1 MLANSGFDRNTRLLV
16 VAAHPDDEI
25 LACGGTLA
33 RALSEG
39 AEVCVLFLGEGVSAR
54 FPFGSYDSEKFR
66 EESNHR
72 TESAKNALRI
82 LGISN
87 AIFGDRYCCQFDT
100 LPQIT
105 LTKEIEA
112 VMDQFRPTILFTHNP
127 SEVNI
132 DHRLAYEAVEAACRP
147 TRSFIP
153 SQIYTF
159 ELICSGNWTFE
170 TTFKPNVFVDVTAFW
185 EKKIAAWHCYA
196 GEARPFPFP
205 RSDVGLE
212 TLAHYRGMQV
222 AIDKAEAFRLM
233 RAVI

>member
-1 MLANSGFDRNTRLLV
+1 MLANSGFNRNTRLLV

-54 FPFGSYDSEKFR
+54 FPFGSYHSEKFR

-72 TESAKNALRI
+72 TESAKNALRV

-87 AIFGDRYCCQFDT
+87 SIFGDRYCCQFDT

-112 VMDQFRPTILFTHNP
+112 IMDRFRPTILFTHNP

-132 DHRLAYEAVEAACRP
+132 DHRLTYEAVEAACRP

-159 ELICSGNWTFE
+159 ELVCSGNWTFE
-170 TTFKPNVFVDVTAFW
+170 TTFKPNVFVDVTSFW

-233 RAVI
+233 RAII

>member
-39 AEVCVLFLGEGVSAR
+39 AEVRVLFLGEGVSAR

-72 TESAKNALRI
+72 TESAKNALRV

-87 AIFGDRYCCQFDT
+87 TIFGERYCCQFDT

-112 VMDQFRPTILFTHNP
+112 SMDWFRPTILFTHNP

-132 DHRLAYEAVEAACRP
+132 DHRLTYEAVEAACRP

-159 ELICSGNWTFE
+159 ELVCSGNWTFE

-233 RAVI
+233 RAII

>member
-1 MLANSGFDRNTRLLV
+1 MLANSGFNRNTRLLV

>member
-54 FPFGSYDSEKFR
+54 FPFGSYDSENFR

-112 VMDQFRPTILFTHNP
+112 IMHQFRPTILFTHNP

-132 DHRLAYEAVEAACRP
+132 DHRLTYEAVEAACRP

-159 ELICSGNWTFE
+159 EVRCSGNWTVE

>member
-54 FPFGSYDSEKFR
+54 FPFGAYDSEKFR

-72 TESAKNALRI
+72 TESAKNALRV
-82 LGISN
+82 LGISK

-112 VMDQFRPTILFTHNP
+112 IMDQFRPTILFTHNP
-127 SEVNI
+127 SEVNV
-132 DHRLAYEAVEAACRP
+132 DHRLTYEAVEAACRP

-159 ELICSGNWTFE
+159 ELVCSGNWTFE
-170 TTFKPNVFVDVTAFW
+170 TTFKPNVFVDVTSFW

>member
-1 MLANSGFDRNTRLLV
+1 MLANSGFNRNTRLLV

-54 FPFGSYDSEKFR
+54 FPFGSYDSETFR

-112 VMDQFRPTILFTHNP
+112 IMDQFRPTILFTHNP

-132 DHRLAYEAVEAACRP
+132 DHRLTYEAVEAACRP

-153 SQIYTF
+153 FQIYTF

>member
-1 MLANSGFDRNTRLLV
+1 MLANSGFERNTRLLV

-54 FPFGSYDSEKFR
+54 FPFGSYDSENFR

-72 TESAKNALRI
+72 TESAKNALRV

-87 AIFGDRYCCQFDT
+87 SIFGERYCCQFDT

-112 VMDQFRPTILFTHNP
+112 IMDQFRPTILFTHNP

-132 DHRLAYEAVEAACRP
+132 DHRLTYEAVEAACRP